1 MHHQQLVTRLGLA
14 SQVHPSLSSS
24 STCSHAENPQTLW
37 SCPGHLRPCFIVAHA
52 NIPLARAWS
61 PSTAPPWSL
70 PSNPPPP
77 APHPDSAH
85 PITEQ
90 GSLMSARR
98 LPADSPAF
106 TSPTHIPSCKV
117 FRAHRALWHLQAL
130 VPHLPPSLEDSAQT
144 KCTPRT
150 PALSATPSPPST
162 QSQSAPENSGRG
174 APTTPPSFWSSDGLS
189 AGAEC
194 QRRRRGARRAR

>member
-1 MHHQQLVTRLGLA
+1 MQRTPKPFGPVLAICGPVSSWPMPTSLWPGLGLPPPP
-14 SQVHPSLSSS
+14 HPG
-24 STCSHAENPQTLW
+24 P
-37 SCPGHLRPCFIVAHA
+37 
-52 NIPLARAWS
+52 S
-61 PSTAPPWSL
+61 PPT
-70 PSNPPPP
+70 PPPP

-106 TSPTHIPSCKV
+106 SSPTHIPSCNV

-144 KCTPRT
+144 KRTPRT

-162 QSQSAPENSGRG
+162 QSQSAPENSAGRG
-174 APTTPPSFWSSDGLS
+174 GLPLPHPRS
-189 AGAEC
+189 GVLMGCQQGQNAREGAGV
-194 QRRRRGARRAR
+194 RGGHTDHRA